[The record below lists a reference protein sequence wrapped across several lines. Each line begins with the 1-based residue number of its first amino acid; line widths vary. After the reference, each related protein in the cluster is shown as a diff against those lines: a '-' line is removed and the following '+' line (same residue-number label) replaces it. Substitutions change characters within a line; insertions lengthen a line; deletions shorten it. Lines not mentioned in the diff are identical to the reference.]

1 MDLHLA
7 GKVAVVTGGSRGIG
21 LAIVQSLA
29 SEGAHV
35 VVGARDGS
43 DSSPGS
49 PQPRTYGQ
57 CSST

>member
-21 LAIVQSLA
+21 LAIVQSLRPR
-29 SEGAHV
+29 
-35 VVGARDGS
+35 ARM
-43 DSSPGS
+43 SSWGRTEATPPGS